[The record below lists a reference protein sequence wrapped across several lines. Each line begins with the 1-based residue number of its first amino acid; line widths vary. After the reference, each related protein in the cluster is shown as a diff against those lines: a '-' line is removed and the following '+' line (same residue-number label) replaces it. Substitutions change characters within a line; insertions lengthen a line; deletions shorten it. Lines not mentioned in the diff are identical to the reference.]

1 MYLSQIAKFL
11 VQELASSPPESW
23 PGSGDVEPYVVGD
36 APGNITAKYALDPF
50 ANSGKDQPRVF
61 VIPGYVEYRIDKDR
75 RRHQRLDLKYVTVC
89 ISVRVTGQDTE
100 GFDVSTEEEI
110 TKLIDLKEDLD
121 KFLLTITVVGAAL
134 EVIETEPPG
143 EFQIKDSYFLA
154 TTVLGYAG
162 C

>member
-23 PGSGDVEPYVVGD
+23 QGSGEFEPYVVG
-36 APGNITAKYALDPF
+36 ASGISVKYALDPF
-50 ANSGKDQPRVF
+50 ADSGKDEPRVF
-61 VIPGYVEYRIDKDR
+61 VIPGYVEYRIQKDR
-75 RRHQRLDLKYVTVC
+75 RVHRQLDLKYVTICV
-89 ISVRVTGQDTE
+89 SLRVKEQDTE
-100 GFDVSTEEEI
+100 GFDVSTDEEI

-121 KFLLTITVVGAAL
+121 KFLLTIQVEGATL

-143 EFQIKDSYFLA
+143 EFQLKDSYFLA
-154 TTVLGYAG
+154 TTVLGYAT